1 MNKTNIIINGECKE
15 TTYTKEEI
23 NNLKFNENDKT
34 IIEDLI
40 YERDYTKT
48 VPLTTIISNTTDDL
62 INEFT
67 EEYNIEDDI
76 AIEFLILKGIKA
88 IYNE

>member
-1 MNKTNIIINGECKE
+1 MHKNKILINGECEE

-23 NNLKFNENDKT
+23 NNLKINENDKT

-48 VPLTTIISNTTDDL
+48 IPLTTIISNTTDDL
-62 INEFT
+62 INEFI
-67 EEYNIEDDI
+67 EEHNIEDDI
-76 AIEFLILKGIKA
+76 AIEFLILKGINA
-88 IYNE
+88 INNN